1 MPLPGEVDDTDESVS
16 EESDVDG
23 DDIVNLD
30 NIDAALQEE
39 SDGESL
45 TSHNSLGRKPNET
58 YKRTQLVSLP

>member
-23 DDIVNLD
+23 DDVVNLD

-39 SDGESL
+39 TDGEFL
-45 TSHNSLGRKPNET
+45 TLHNSLERKPNEN
-58 YKRTQLVSLP
+58 YERHSLSA